1 MEIDKYIID
10 NLPGA
15 SDDAKMK
22 MKGILDIDKINKE
35 DIREFYNSR
44 NLGRYWKQLNGFFT
58 DCGSVD
64 DLIKLINNKSD
75 VSSID
80 LLSNNNFYNLF
91 RSFNKKGI
99 DALIN
104 YNPSNKGITR
114 GDGEVMCNL
123 YLNDVIRSNDGD
135 VPTKLSGKLEIKGRW
150 GRLKNQATYNIAK
163 CDIEFNKYFNDTKFI
178 EIFQSKTYLFN
189 ILKKLKEDGWHPS
202 YILESLA
209 KSFVEKYPIQYQ
221 DINNDLINTL
231 ISKESDI
238 FKTPTK
244 KKPSRK
250 DQIDIDYIMDILM
263 IVDMMYYKRIDCWS
277 NMIVVSKE
285 NRGKYSVIF
294 GYELDNSILY
304 IYDYLKDK
312 GIGRA
317 SSGMTIKDSQSHT
330 FKIEYEPK

>member
-1 MEIDKYIID
+1 MGVDKYIID
-10 NLPGA
+10 NLPDA

-22 MKGILDIDKINKE
+22 IKGILDIDKINKC

-80 LLSNNNFYNLF
+80 LLSDNNFYNLF

-123 YLNDVIRSNDGD
+123 YLNDVICSDGD

-150 GRLKNQATYNIAK
+150 GRLKNQAAYKIEK
-163 CDIEFNKYFNDTKFI
+163 CDIKFNQYFNNTKFVDV
-178 EIFQSKTYLFN
+178 FKSKTHLFN
-189 ILKKLKEDGWHPS
+189 ILKKLKEDGWHQS

-209 KSFVEKYPIQYQ
+209 KSFVEKYPVQYH
-221 DINNDLINTL
+221 DINDDLTNLL
-231 ISKESDI
+231 ISKEFDI
-238 FKTPTK
+238 FKISTK
-244 KKPSRK
+244 KKPPRK
-250 DQIDIDYIMDILM
+250 DQIDVDYIMDILM
-263 IVDMMYYKRIDCWS
+263 VADMIYYKRLDEWS

-285 NRGKYSVIF
+285 KRGRYSVVF
-294 GYELDNSILY
+294 GYILDEPIQYVYN
-304 IYDYLKDK
+304 YLKDK
-312 GIGRA
+312 GIKRA
-317 SSGMTIKDSQSHT
+317 SSGMSIGDSQSHA
-330 FKIEYEPK
+330 FKIEYEPEE